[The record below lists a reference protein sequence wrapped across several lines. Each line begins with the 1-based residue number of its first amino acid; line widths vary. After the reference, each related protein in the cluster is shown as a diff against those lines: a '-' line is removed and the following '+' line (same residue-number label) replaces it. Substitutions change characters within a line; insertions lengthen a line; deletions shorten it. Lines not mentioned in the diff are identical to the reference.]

1 MNNHYLRNPT
11 TKLDVTNY
19 NTGCARPT
27 AVAPKPLDLWRCFQ
41 GKSWR
46 KYLYFAYKSG
56 FKGLRAILRAVEAVK
71 VKLWCFKGIV
81 HPTHFQKQVGWG
93 TWLQYSHYL
102 QHKYSHICNI
112 NIHIFATSMFTLFA
126 TSMFSLFV
134 PFNKICFFSTSKICC
149 YPSWMDM
156 VNLET
161 INDRF
166 PARVKNEEESI
177 MIKVPTDHNVIPW
190 IVSHFPLLNPRKC
203 APPNLWHDIARFR
216 PTMRHAGVLL
226 ARQLCYL
233 FEPMCTK

>member
-19 NTGCARPT
+19 KTGCARPT

-93 TWLQYSHYL
+93 TWLLDPTLVAKIFQRVACFCLFLVLPNLFPQLANFLARIYPSYPWH
-102 QHKYSHICNI
+102 
-112 NIHIFATSMFTLFA
+112 FATLI
-126 TSMFSLFV
+126 L
-134 PFNKICFFSTSKICC
+134 PFFHIPSVFIIWPFPLDGNAYIFFPNAYEYWSKI
-149 YPSWMDM
+149 YIH
-156 VNLET
+156 E
-161 INDRF
+161 
-166 PARVKNEEESI
+166 KNVYSNFY
-177 MIKVPTDHNVIPW
+177 T
-190 IVSHFPLLNPRKC
+190 IVSNVQRCQIHVCLQVVPGGEKKNS
-203 APPNLWHDIARFR
+203 WS
-216 PTMRHAGVLL
+216 
-226 ARQLCYL
+226 
-233 FEPMCTK
+233 